1 MSYKSIY
8 RDDNLYQ
15 RGGLLAPDRSCEA
28 LIARYRALDT
38 ASFSGLNDFL
48 KDLIIKFDQDA
59 SFKILHPTAINDLNT
74 IDENLRKFYQKTKNV
89 EYQIHIKEL
98 ILLQINT
105 LIGILCKPND
115 DGLRELNNLHNQK
128 IKLLNQLS
136 RNHNLHTYGL
146 EPHGAAPAPAP
157 VVAANPR
164 VAAPAPAPAP
174 VVAAN
179 PRAAAPGVAA
189 PVVAANPRVGPG
201 GFAPGFNNYGKNF
214 PTLPDPKPLSP
225 KLDPKTKKW
234 ENVTPANGVAT
245 TNRRNLKPK
254 QYDYSSDD
262 QIGGA
267 EEENYLKLMYKT
279 YKKIYLLKRT
289 H

>member
-146 EPHGAAPAPAP
+146 EPHGAA
-157 VVAANPR
+157 
-164 VAAPAPAPAP
+164 
-174 VVAAN
+174 
-179 PRAAAPGVAA
+179 APGVAA
-189 PVVAANPRVGPG
+189 HVVPVVAANPRVGPG
-201 GFAPGFNNYGKNF
+201 GFAPDFNNYGKNF